1 MGRAPGLS
9 GSTDRA
15 GMPGVDAA
23 RLDRHAAPQVSTHT
37 LNHPAI
43 MSNPTETPPPAA
55 ATPPPAAATGE
66 DRTVAI
72 LSYLTI
78 IGFIVALIMHSSKKT
93 ALGSFHLRQCLGL
106 IITAIALSI
115 AGMILMF
122 IPFIGWLTAMACWIG
137 MLVLWVMGL
146 IAAVNGQQKPLPV
159 VGEHYQKWFSGA
171 FT

>member
-1 MGRAPGLS
+1 
-9 GSTDRA
+9 
-15 GMPGVDAA
+15 
-23 RLDRHAAPQVSTHT
+23 
-37 LNHPAI
+37 

-55 ATPPPAAATGE
+55 APAAAAE

-93 ALGSFHLRQCLGL
+93 TLGSFHLRQCLGL
-106 IITAIALSI
+106 IITAIALSVV
-115 AGMILMF
+115 GMVLMF
-122 IPFIGWLTAMACWIG
+122 IPIIGWLSVMVAWIG
-137 MLVLWVMGL
+137 FLALWVMGL
-146 IAAVNGQQKPLPV
+146 IAAVNGSLKPLPV